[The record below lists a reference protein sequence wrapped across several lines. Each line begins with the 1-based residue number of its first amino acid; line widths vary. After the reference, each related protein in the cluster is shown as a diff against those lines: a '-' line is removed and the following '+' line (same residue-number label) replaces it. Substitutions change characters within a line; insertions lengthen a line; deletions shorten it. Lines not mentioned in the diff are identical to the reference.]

1 MKSIHIAM
9 PVSDFYG
16 YGICGKYLLKE
27 FSSRMPTYYYNCGGE
42 SLVDDNTKR
51 LMEELCLPISG
62 DIPSLQ
68 VTGHDFEPISPR
80 GNPTAVYIFSEW
92 EPITDKQKE
101 NLKAFDILIA
111 GSEWNAKVIRDA
123 GFKCHAVPQGVDRSV
138 FSPQTRY
145 RDDRFVIFSGGKWEH
160 RKAQDLVIRAV
171 KVLQQRHDDIV
182 LMASWFNIWDN
193 QDYYKEARREIPNLI
208 GLAPSDQA
216 SLATCM
222 NQTDVGLFPNRCE
235 GGTNLVM
242 MEYMACGKTVVA
254 NTSTGQKD
262 VLNSSYATCIAG
274 TDENLVEQMV
284 ESVEFLYSHRPV
296 LSLMGCAAGR
306 AMNYWSWGKTADG
319 ITRAIG

>member
-1 MKSIHIAM
+1 M

-27 FSSRMPTYYYNCGGE
+27 FSSRMPTYYYNPGGE
-42 SLVDDNTKR
+42 SLVDDDTKA
-51 LMEELCLPISG
+51 LMDELCLPISG

-92 EPITDKQKE
+92 EPITEKQKA
-101 NLKAFDILIA
+101 NLKAFDVLIA
-111 GSEWNAKVIRDA
+111 GSEWNAQVIRDA
-123 GFKCHAVPQGVDRSV
+123 GFKCYAVPQGVDRAV
-138 FSPQTRY
+138 FRPMTRY

-171 KVLQQRHDDIV
+171 KVLQQRHEDIV

-193 QDYYKEARREIPNLI
+193 RDYYQEARRDIPNLI
-208 GLAPSDQA
+208 ALAPCDQD
-216 SLATCM
+216 SLATRM

-242 MEYMACGKTVVA
+242 MEYMACGKPVIA
-254 NTSTGQKD
+254 NASTGQKD
-262 VLNSSYATCIAG
+262 VLDTSYSISIDG
-274 TDENLVEQMV
+274 DDDKLVEQMV
-284 ESVEFLYSHRPV
+284 EYVEFLYSRRQV
-296 LSLMGCAAGR
+296 LSLMGCVAGKV
-306 AMNYWSWGKTADG
+306 MNYWSWGKTADG